1 MRDVI
6 ELGGG
11 RKPGLLFASTLA
23 VLCACAGSIFAYAI
37 DSISC
42 LNDTTAPTVAFCREP
57 GAEVIAPL
65 ILSLVPPPALV
76 VVAAIVGV
84 RRRRYKPIVWAA
96 IVLTPLPL
104 VLDAVL
110 WL

>member
-1 MRDVI
+1 VI
-6 ELGGG
+6 ERGGAH
-11 RKPGLLFASTLA
+11 RPVLLFASMLA
-23 VLCACAGSIFAYAI
+23 VLCACAGSVFAYAI

-42 LNDTTAPTVAFCREP
+42 LNDTTAPTVSFCRQP
-57 GAEVIAPL
+57 GTEVIAPL
-65 ILSLVPPPALV
+65 ILSLVLPPALA